1 MYKIVDL
8 FSGIGG
14 FSYAAEQIVG
24 GFETVAFV
32 ERDQY
37 CQKVLRKHWHD
48 VPIYS
53 DIRSFNGKEYKDAD
67 IVVGGF
73 PCQPWSVAGSQRG
86 SEDDRDLWH
95 EMVRIIEDI
104 RPKWVI
110 GENVSGFVTMPMGL
124 RRSLIDL
131 ESIGYKAIPYL
142 IPAAAVD
149 AKHRRMRCWVVGH
162 TEHNGSSATSFRR
175 GDNQIDGGSTQGTN
189 KASEL
194 EGASGQQDNGYVQT
208 DIFDLMANTN
218 NTGDRA
224 PTSGV
229 DTEQQEVEQRREEQS
244 QSELSRQREDVEDT
258 NSSECQARSEEQ
270 GALRESEERRL
281 KCNNISGRSED
292 VSNTKSKGRDNV
304 ADTDNKGVRTRING
318 SDYDLQ
324 KEGRGGGDD
333 RTTSRADARLHSQTT
348 KNGEMEL
355 SQERDVSN
363 TNSKGLQGLGQHG
376 KLEGESSKNESA
388 KKSLLGEQEKGDVPY
403 TISKRR
409 CGGQTG
415 WKDAKDVRQPP
426 FRERPITWDVEP
438 NVGRVAHG
446 VSNRVHRLRCLGNS
460 IVPQVVAR
468 IFYAIKEADNDSK
481 V

>member
-1 MYKIVDL
+1 MKIVDL

-24 GFETVAFV
+24 GFETIAFV
-32 ERDQY
+32 ERDEY
-37 CQKVLRKHWHD
+37 CQKVLRKHWSD

-73 PCQPWSVAGSQRG
+73 PCQPWSVAGAQRG

-95 EMVRIIEDI
+95 EMVRVIEDI
-104 RPKWVI
+104 RPRWII

-149 AKHRRMRCWVVGH
+149 AKHRRMRCWIVGYS
-162 TEHNGSSATSFRR
+162 EHDGSSASTFRR
-175 GDNQIDGGSTQGTN
+175 GNEQIDGGSSQGQN

-194 EGASGQQDNGYVQT
+194 ERTSGREDNGFIQT
-208 DIFDLMANTN
+208 DIFDLMANAN
-218 NTGDRA
+218 NAGDRTPA
-224 PTSGV
+224 SGV
-229 DTEQQEVEQRREEQS
+229 DTEQQEIEQRREEQS
-244 QSELSRQREDVEDT
+244 QSELSRQCEDVEDT
-258 NSSECQARSEEQ
+258 NSIECQARSEEQ

-292 VSNTKSKGRDNV
+292 VSNTKSKGLEGRIHSTTLSKERNESTHSGDIHSRERDNV
-304 ADTDNKGVRTRING
+304 ANTNNKGVRTRING
-318 SDYDLQ
+318 SDNDLQ
-324 KEGRGGGDD
+324 KESGSWGDD
-333 RTTSRADARLHSQTT
+333 RTTSRTDAGLHAQTT

-355 SQERDVSN
+355 SQ
-363 TNSKGLQGLGQHG
+363 
-376 KLEGESSKNESA
+376 
-388 KKSLLGEQEKGDVPY
+388 KGDVPY
-403 TISKRR
+403 TIGKRGCSGSSR
-409 CGGQTG
+409 GE
-415 WKDAKDVRQPP
+415 DAKDVRQSS
-426 FRERPITWDVEP
+426 FRERPVLWDAEP
-438 NVGRVAHG
+438 NVGRVANG
-446 VSNRVHRLRCLGNS
+446 VPNRVHRLRCLGNS

-468 IFYAIKEADNDSK
+468 IFYSIKEAENDRK
-481 V
+481 I

>member
-32 ERDQY
+32 ERDEY
-37 CQKVLRKHWHD
+37 CQKVLRKHWHN
-48 VPIYS
+48 VPIYN

-73 PCQPWSVAGSQRG
+73 PCQPWSVAGAQRG

-95 EMVRIIEDI
+95 EMVRVIEDI
-104 RPKWVI
+104 RPRWII

-142 IPAAAVD
+142 IPAAACD
-149 AKHRRMRCWVVGH
+149 AKHRRMRCWIVAFSECDQHINQKRGGFK
-162 TEHNGSSATSFRR
+162 EANRIQKERGKNDSASRQFSRTNSVWQTSEAHDEWR
-175 GDNQIDGGSTQGTN
+175 
-189 KASEL
+189 
-194 EGASGQQDNGYVQT
+194 QT

-218 NTGDRA
+218 NTGDRTPA
-224 PTSGV
+224 SGV
-229 DTEQQEVEQRREEQS
+229 DTEQQTTEQGRKQQS
-244 QSELSRQREDVEDT
+244 QSEPSGQR
-258 NSSECQARSEEQ
+258 N
-270 GALRESEERRL
+270 
-281 KCNNISGRSED
+281 
-292 VSNTKSKGRDNV
+292 NV
-304 ADTDNKGVRTRING
+304 ADTNDKGLRTRING
-318 SDYDLQ
+318 SDNDLQ
-324 KEGRGGGDD
+324 KESRGGRDD
-333 RTTSRADARLHSQTT
+333 RTTSRTDAGLHSKTT

-355 SQERDVSN
+355 SQKGDVSN
-363 TNSKGLQGLGQHG
+363 TNSKGLQGFRQHG
-376 KLEGESSKNESA
+376 ELERKSSKNESA
-388 KKSLLGEQEKGDVPY
+388 KKSLLGKQEKGDVPY
-403 TISKRR
+403 TIGKRR
-409 CGGQTG
+409 CSGQTG

>member
-32 ERDQY
+32 ERDEY
-37 CQKVLRKHWHD
+37 CQKVLRKHWHN
-48 VPIYS
+48 VPIYN

-73 PCQPWSVAGSQRG
+73 PCQPWSVAGAQRG

-95 EMVRIIEDI
+95 EMVRVIEDI
-104 RPKWVI
+104 RPRWII

-142 IPAAAVD
+142 IPAAACD
-149 AKHRRMRCWVVGH
+149 AKHRRMRCWIVAFSECDQHINQKRGGF
-162 TEHNGSSATSFRR
+162 EEANRIQKERGKNDSTSRQFSR
-175 GDNQIDGGSTQGTN
+175 TN
-189 KASEL
+189 SVWQTSEAHD
-194 EGASGQQDNGYVQT
+194 EWRQT

-218 NTGDRA
+218 DTRDRT
-224 PTSGV
+224 PTSEV
-229 DTEQQEVEQRREEQS
+229 DTEQQTTEQGRKQQS
-244 QSELSRQREDVEDT
+244 QSEPSGQR
-258 NSSECQARSEEQ
+258 N
-270 GALRESEERRL
+270 
-281 KCNNISGRSED
+281 
-292 VSNTKSKGRDNV
+292 NV
-304 ADTDNKGVRTRING
+304 ADTNDKGLRTRING
-318 SDYDLQ
+318 SDNDLQ
-324 KEGRGGGDD
+324 KEGRGGRDD
-333 RTTSRADARLHSQTT
+333 RTTSRTDAGLHSKTT

-355 SQERDVSN
+355 PQKGDVSN
-363 TNSKGLQGLGQHG
+363 TNSKGLQGFRQHG
-376 KLEGESSKNESA
+376 ELERKSSKNESA
-388 KKSLLGEQEKGDVPY
+388 KKNLLGKQEKGDVPY
-403 TISKRR
+403 AIGKRR
-409 CGGQTG
+409 CSGQTG

>member
-1 MYKIVDL
+1 MKIVDL

-24 GFETVAFV
+24 GFETIAFV
-32 ERDQY
+32 ERDEY
-37 CQKVLRKHWHD
+37 CQKVLRKHWSD

-73 PCQPWSVAGSQRG
+73 PCQPWSVAGAQRG

-95 EMVRIIEDI
+95 EMVRVIEDI
-104 RPKWVI
+104 RPRWII

-149 AKHRRMRCWVVGH
+149 AKHRRMRCWIVGYS
-162 TEHNGSSATSFRR
+162 EHDGSSAPTFRR
-175 GDNQIDGGSTQGTN
+175 GNEQIDGGSSQGQN

-194 EGASGQQDNGYVQT
+194 ERTSGREDNGFIQT
-208 DIFDLMANTN
+208 DIFDLMANAN
-218 NTGDRA
+218 NAGDRTPA
-224 PTSGV
+224 SGV
-229 DTEQQEVEQRREEQS
+229 DTEQQEIEQRREEQS
-244 QSELSRQREDVEDT
+244 QFELSRQREDVEDT

-292 VSNTKSKGRDNV
+292 VSNTKSKGLEGRIHSTTLSKERNESTHSGDIHSRERDNV
-304 ADTDNKGVRTRING
+304 ANTNNKGVRTRING
-318 SDYDLQ
+318 SDNDLQ
-324 KEGRGGGDD
+324 KESGSWGDD
-333 RTTSRADARLHSQTT
+333 RTTSRTDAGLHAQTT

-355 SQERDVSN
+355 SQ
-363 TNSKGLQGLGQHG
+363 
-376 KLEGESSKNESA
+376 
-388 KKSLLGEQEKGDVPY
+388 KGDVPY
-403 TISKRR
+403 TIGKRGCSGSSR
-409 CGGQTG
+409 GE
-415 WKDAKDVRQPP
+415 DAKDVRQSS
-426 FRERPITWDVEP
+426 FRERPVLWDVEP
-438 NVGRVAHG
+438 NVGRVANG
-446 VSNRVHRLRCLGNS
+446 VPNRVHRLRCLGNS

-468 IFYAIKEADNDSK
+468 IFYSIKEAENDRK
-481 V
+481 I

>member
-24 GFETVAFV
+24 GFETIAFV
-32 ERDQY
+32 ERDEY

-95 EMVRIIEDI
+95 EMVRVIEDI
-104 RPKWVI
+104 RPRWII

-149 AKHRRMRCWVVGH
+149 AKHRRMRCWIVGH
-162 TEHNGSSATSFRR
+162 TEHNGSSATPFRGR
-175 GDNQIDGGSTQGTN
+175 DNEVDGGSTQRTN
-189 KASEL
+189 KTGEL

-208 DIFDLMANTN
+208 DIFDFVADTN
-218 NTGDRA
+218 DAGDRT
-224 PTSGV
+224 PGSGV
-229 DTEQQEVEQRREEQS
+229 DSEQQEIEQRRQEQP
-244 QSELSRQREDVEDT
+244 QFELSRQRENVE
-258 NSSECQARSEEQ
+258 NANGSECNTGAEERTTLPQSEE
-270 GALRESEERRL
+270 GRL
-281 KCNNISGRSED
+281 KCDNISGRSKD
-292 VSNTKSKGRDNV
+292 VSNTEGKGLEGRIHSTTISTERNESTHSGNIYSGERDNV
-304 ADTDNKGVRTRING
+304 ADTDNQGVRTRING
-318 SDYDLQ
+318 SDNDLQ
-324 KEGRGGGDD
+324 KESRSWGDD
-333 RTTSRADARLHSQTT
+333 RTTSGADAGLHAKTT
-348 KNGEMEL
+348 KNGEMGL
-355 SQERDVSN
+355 S
-363 TNSKGLQGLGQHG
+363 
-376 KLEGESSKNESA
+376 
-388 KKSLLGEQEKGDVPY
+388 EKGDVPY
-403 TISKRR
+403 AIGKRR
-409 CGGQTG
+409 CSRTTRGE
-415 WKDAKDVRQPP
+415 DAKDVRQPS
-426 FRERPITWDVEP
+426 FRERPVLWNPEP
-438 NVGRVAHG
+438 NVGRVANG
-446 VSNRVHRLRCLGNS
+446 VPNRVHRLRCLGNS

-468 IFYAIKEADNDSK
+468 IFYAIKEADKNEK
-481 V
+481 I

>member
-1 MYKIVDL
+1 MKIVDL

-24 GFETVAFV
+24 GFETIAFV
-32 ERDQY
+32 ERDEY
-37 CQKVLRKHWHD
+37 CQKVLRKHWSD

-73 PCQPWSVAGSQRG
+73 PCQPWSVAGAQRG

-95 EMVRIIEDI
+95 EMVRVIEDI
-104 RPKWVI
+104 RPRWII

-149 AKHRRMRCWVVGH
+149 AKHRRMRCWIVGYS
-162 TEHNGSSATSFRR
+162 EHDGSSAPTFRR
-175 GDNQIDGGSTQGTN
+175 GNEQIDGGSSQGQN

-194 EGASGQQDNGYVQT
+194 ERTSGREDNGFIQT
-208 DIFDLMANTN
+208 DIFDLMANAN
-218 NTGDRA
+218 NAGDRTPA
-224 PTSGV
+224 SGV
-229 DTEQQEVEQRREEQS
+229 DTEQQEIEQRREEQS
-244 QSELSRQREDVEDT
+244 QSELSRQCEDVEDT
-258 NSSECQARSEEQ
+258 NSIECQARSEEQ

-292 VSNTKSKGRDNV
+292 VSNTKSKGLEGRIHSTTLSKERNESTHSRDIHSRERDNV
-304 ADTDNKGVRTRING
+304 ANTDNKGVRARING
-318 SDYDLQ
+318 SDNDLQ
-324 KEGRGGGDD
+324 KESGSWGDD
-333 RTTSRADARLHSQTT
+333 RTTSRTDAGLHAQTT

-355 SQERDVSN
+355 SQ
-363 TNSKGLQGLGQHG
+363 
-376 KLEGESSKNESA
+376 
-388 KKSLLGEQEKGDVPY
+388 KGDVPY
-403 TISKRR
+403 TIGKRGCSGSSR
-409 CGGQTG
+409 GE
-415 WKDAKDVRQPP
+415 DAKDVRQSS
-426 FRERPITWDVEP
+426 FRERPILWDAEP
-438 NVGRVAHG
+438 NVGRVANG
-446 VSNRVHRLRCLGNS
+446 VPNRVHRLRCLGNS

-468 IFYAIKEADNDSK
+468 IFYSIKEAENDRK
-481 V
+481 I

>member
-1 MYKIVDL
+1 MKIVDL

-24 GFETVAFV
+24 GFETIAFV
-32 ERDQY
+32 ERDEY
-37 CQKVLRKHWHD
+37 CQKVLRKHWSD

-73 PCQPWSVAGSQRG
+73 PCQPWSVAGAQRG

-95 EMVRIIEDI
+95 EMVRVIEDI
-104 RPKWVI
+104 RPKWII

-149 AKHRRMRCWVVGH
+149 AKHRRMRCWIVGYS
-162 TEHNGSSATSFRR
+162 EHDGSSAPTFRR
-175 GDNQIDGGSTQGTN
+175 GNEQIDGGSSQGQN

-194 EGASGQQDNGYVQT
+194 EGTSGREDDGFIQT
-208 DIFDLMANTN
+208 DIFDLMANAN
-218 NTGDRA
+218 NSGDRT
-224 PTSGV
+224 PRGGV
-229 DTEQQEVEQRREEQS
+229 DNEQQEVEQRRQEQS
-244 QSELSRQREDVEDT
+244 QSELSRQREDVENA
-258 NSSECQARSEEQ
+258 NSGECQARSEEQ

-292 VSNTKSKGRDNV
+292 VSNTKSKGLEGRIHSTTIGEERNESTHSRDIHSRERDNV
-304 ADTDNKGVRTRING
+304 ANTDNKGVRTRING
-318 SDYDLQ
+318 SDNDLQ
-324 KEGRGGGDD
+324 EESGSWGDD
-333 RTTSRADARLHSQTT
+333 RTTSRTDAGLHAQTT

-355 SQERDVSN
+355 SQ
-363 TNSKGLQGLGQHG
+363 
-376 KLEGESSKNESA
+376 
-388 KKSLLGEQEKGDVPY
+388 KGDVPY
-403 TISKRR
+403 TIGKRR
-409 CGGQTG
+409 CTG
-415 WKDAKDVRQPP
+415 SSRGEDAKDVRQSS
-426 FRERPITWDVEP
+426 FRERPVLWDAEP
-438 NVGRVAHG
+438 NVGRVANG
-446 VSNRVHRLRCLGNS
+446 VPNRVHRLRCLGNS

-468 IFYAIKEADNDSK
+468 IFYSIKEAENDRK
-481 V
+481 I

>member
-1 MYKIVDL
+1 MKIVDL

-24 GFETVAFV
+24 GFETIAFV
-32 ERDQY
+32 ERDEY
-37 CQKVLRKHWHD
+37 CQKVLRKHWSD

-73 PCQPWSVAGSQRG
+73 PCQPWSVAGAQRG

-95 EMVRIIEDI
+95 EMVRVIEDI
-104 RPKWVI
+104 RPRWII
-110 GENVSGFVTMPMGL
+110 GENVSGFITMSMGL

-149 AKHRRMRCWVVGH
+149 AKHRRMRCWIVGYS
-162 TEHNGSSATSFRR
+162 EHDGSSAPTFRR
-175 GDNQIDGGSTQGTN
+175 GNEQIDGGSSQGQN

-194 EGASGQQDNGYVQT
+194 ERTSGREDNGFIQT
-208 DIFDLMANTN
+208 DIFDLMANAN
-218 NTGDRA
+218 NAGDRTPA
-224 PTSGV
+224 SGV
-229 DTEQQEVEQRREEQS
+229 DTEQQEIEQRREEQS

-292 VSNTKSKGRDNV
+292 VSNTKSKGLEGRIHSTTLSKERNESTHSGDIHSRERDNV
-304 ADTDNKGVRTRING
+304 ANTNNKGVRTRING
-318 SDYDLQ
+318 SDNDLQ
-324 KEGRGGGDD
+324 KESGSWRDD
-333 RTTSRADARLHSQTT
+333 RTTSRTDAGLHAQTT

-355 SQERDVSN
+355 SQ
-363 TNSKGLQGLGQHG
+363 
-376 KLEGESSKNESA
+376 
-388 KKSLLGEQEKGDVPY
+388 KGDVPY
-403 TISKRR
+403 TIGKRGCSGSSR
-409 CGGQTG
+409 GE
-415 WKDAKDVRQPP
+415 DAKDVRQSS
-426 FRERPITWDVEP
+426 FRERPVLWDAEP
-438 NVGRVAHG
+438 NVGRVANG
-446 VSNRVHRLRCLGNS
+446 VPNRVHRLRCLGNS

-468 IFYAIKEADNDSK
+468 IFYSIKEAENDRK
-481 V
+481 I

>member
-1 MYKIVDL
+1 MKIVDL

-24 GFETVAFV
+24 GFETIAFV
-32 ERDQY
+32 ERDEY
-37 CQKVLRKHWHD
+37 CQKVLRKHWSD

-73 PCQPWSVAGSQRG
+73 PCQPWSVAGAQRG

-95 EMVRIIEDI
+95 EMVRVIEDI
-104 RPKWVI
+104 RPRWII

-149 AKHRRMRCWVVGH
+149 AKHRRMRCWIVGYS
-162 TEHNGSSATSFRR
+162 EHDGSSAPTFRR
-175 GDNQIDGGSTQGTN
+175 GNEQIDGGSSQGQN

-194 EGASGQQDNGYVQT
+194 ERTSGREDNGFIQT
-208 DIFDLMANTN
+208 DIFDLMANAN
-218 NTGDRA
+218 NAGDRTPA
-224 PTSGV
+224 SGV
-229 DTEQQEVEQRREEQS
+229 DTEQQEIEQRREEQS
-244 QSELSRQREDVEDT
+244 QSELSRQCEDVEDT
-258 NSSECQARSEEQ
+258 NSIECQARSEEQ

-292 VSNTKSKGRDNV
+292 VSNTKSKGLEGRIHSTTLSKERNESTHSGDIHSRERDNV
-304 ADTDNKGVRTRING
+304 ANTNNKGVRTRING
-318 SDYDLQ
+318 SDNDLQ
-324 KEGRGGGDD
+324 KESGSWGDD
-333 RTTSRADARLHSQTT
+333 RTTSRTDAGLHAQTT

-355 SQERDVSN
+355 SQ
-363 TNSKGLQGLGQHG
+363 
-376 KLEGESSKNESA
+376 
-388 KKSLLGEQEKGDVPY
+388 KGDVPY
-403 TISKRR
+403 TIGKRGCSGSSR
-409 CGGQTG
+409 GE
-415 WKDAKDVRQPP
+415 DAKDVRQSS
-426 FRERPITWDVEP
+426 FRERPILWDAEP
-438 NVGRVAHG
+438 NVGRVANG
-446 VSNRVHRLRCLGNS
+446 VPNRVHRLRCLGNS

-468 IFYAIKEADNDSK
+468 IFYSIKEAENDRK
-481 V
+481 I